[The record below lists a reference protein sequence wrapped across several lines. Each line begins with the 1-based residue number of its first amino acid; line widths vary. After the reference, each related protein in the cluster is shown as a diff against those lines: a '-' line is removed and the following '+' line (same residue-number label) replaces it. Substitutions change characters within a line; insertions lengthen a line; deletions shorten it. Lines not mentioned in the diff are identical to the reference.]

1 MKKNLEY
8 HLQKQVCN
16 YLNLQYPDVLYYS
29 TGIGLQLTMLQGVR
43 NKAIQKDGFHCPDLI
58 ILEPKNVYSGLFLEL
73 KAVNIYKK
81 DGTFLKNEHVKNQW
95 DSILELEKRNY
106 YADFACGFDEAKI
119 LIDRYLKQ

>member
-43 NKAIQKDGFHCPDLI
+43 NKAIQKDGFACPDLL
-58 ILEPKNVYSGLFLEL
+58 ILESKHDYKGLFIEL
-73 KAVNIYKK
+73 KVVVPYKK
-81 DGTFLKNEHVKNQW
+81 DGFLKAGEHLKRQNK
-95 DSILELEKRNY
+95 SIQELNKKGY
-106 YADFACGFDEAKI
+106 YSQFCTGFDEAKKI
-119 LIDRYLKQ
+119 IDRYLK